1 VRRAVQIT
9 ALQCTIMKNAAITQ
23 SIQTIQKVGAR
34 HNPQSPRNSPQSS
47 CNGKRSTSVAEQFA
61 RLDKLVNSLRGARK
75 GPKIVFVYQDDE
87 ARAWAKEISE
97 RITTLAG
104 DEGVQASWWRISD
117 LTAPGILAGAVS
129 SALRADLIVVASRA
143 EGLSFPFY
151 VWVNLWWPNRSESP
165 GALVAVVGVPG
176 RTASRS
182 DRIGDYLR
190 VVAEQARM
198 SFLSLERPLT
208 SEPKKGFSNGKSHS
222 YLWNGHLHD

>member
-1 VRRAVQIT
+1 
-9 ALQCTIMKNAAITQ
+9 MKNAAITQ
-23 SIQTIQKVGAR
+23 SIPAIHKGNAAR
-34 HNPQSPRNSPQSS
+34 HNLQSSRNSPQIPGNATRSAS
-47 CNGKRSTSVAEQFA
+47 CAEQFA
-61 RLDKLVNSLRGARK
+61 RFDKLVSSLRGTRK
-75 GPKIVFVYQDDE
+75 GPRIVFVYQDDE
-87 ARAWAKEISE
+87 ARVWAKEISE
-97 RITTLAG
+97 RIAVLAG
-104 DEGVQASWWRISD
+104 NEGVQASWWRISD

-165 GALVAVVGVPG
+165 GALVALVGVAA

-198 SFLSLERPLT
+198 SFLSLERPLA
-208 SEPKKGFSNGKSHS
+208 SASKKEFSNGKSHS